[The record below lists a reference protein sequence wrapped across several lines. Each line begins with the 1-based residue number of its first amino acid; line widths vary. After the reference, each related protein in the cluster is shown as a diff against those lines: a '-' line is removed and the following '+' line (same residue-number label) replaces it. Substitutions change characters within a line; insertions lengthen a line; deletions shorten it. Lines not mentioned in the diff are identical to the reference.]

1 MIEMGSVE
9 ELERLYGVVAPEF
22 VTVNGTKYSGFTLEE
37 IIADQQRQ
45 HPDRLAELCA
55 TLPQEP
61 LVDRAAEDGLVK
73 AVLYALV
80 PSLAIW
86 AVLWA
91 CFKIWRAW

>member
-1 MIEMGSVE
+1 MIELGTRE
-9 ELERLYGVVAPEF
+9 ELERLYGITAPEF
-22 VTVNGTKYSGFTLEE
+22 VTVHGTRYYNYTLEE

-45 HPDRLAELCA
+45 HPDRLAKLCA

-91 CFKIWRAW
+91 CFKIWRRW